1 MSSPPPHG
9 ATKGNSSRWILD
21 AFDRAALEHAFRLD
35 PFPNASMRQQLGND
49 LNVSPR
55 QIQVWFQNRRQR
67 EKLHNPQGRAGPSA
81 RPDALTS
88 PEALAGLKQKR
99 DVQDI
104 LHMLKDMRPAAQLA
118 QAQMQ
123 QQMAQM
129 TQAQAQMLTQAT
141 TFRVLA
147 ADQPVPE
154 VKPYCAPPHPQ
165 VIEPA
170 AHEVA
175 LPEPKRARHME
186 GGMGAPWMPAHPWAQ
201 RDGAD
206 GLTLLSTGAQSTT
219 PPLIHYRQSTRAP
232 RPPRAFGSPALAN
245 ALPHVPAQ
253 SQRASRAPRTPI

>member
-118 QAQMQ
+118 HAASEHSKMNET
-123 QQMAQM
+123 M
-129 TQAQAQMLTQAT
+129 
-141 TFRVLA
+141 RVQ
-147 ADQPVPE
+147 DGR
-154 VKPYCAPPHPQ
+154 
-165 VIEPA
+165 
-170 AHEVA
+170 
-175 LPEPKRARHME
+175 RAESSRRE
-186 GGMGAPWMPAHPWAQ
+186 
-201 RDGAD
+201 
-206 GLTLLSTGAQSTT
+206 
-219 PPLIHYRQSTRAP
+219 RAP
-232 RPPRAFGSPALAN
+232 RARAESARRE
-245 ALPHVPAQ
+245 
-253 SQRASRAPRTPI
+253 RAESSRR